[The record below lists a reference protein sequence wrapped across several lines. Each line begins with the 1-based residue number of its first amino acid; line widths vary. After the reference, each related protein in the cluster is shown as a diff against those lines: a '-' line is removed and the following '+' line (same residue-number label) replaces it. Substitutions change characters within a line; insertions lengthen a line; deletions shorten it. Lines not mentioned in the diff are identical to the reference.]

1 MMETK
6 EGKKLF
12 TELEHEQE
20 IEILKASYEKEKTD
34 MREMFS
40 SEKITLLDKID
51 ELRKE
56 NEVLKLKWSVIE
68 MIFKN

>member
-1 MMETK
+1 METK

-12 TELEHEQE
+12 TEQEHKQA
-20 IEILKASYEKEKTD
+20 IEILKVSYEKEKTD

-56 NEVLKLKWSVIE
+56 NEVLKAKWSVIE
-68 MIFKN
+68 MIFRK